1 MRRAPRTPGR
11 ECNALRRAA
20 VLLCVLACALATGTV
35 AGAAPAPTTVTL
47 ITVTNMLHTPE
58 FVAVEKGFFL
68 KHGLNVKFI
77 HTQTGA
83 EANAAMES
91 GSAQFSDTGVT
102 SVQAAREAGLK
113 MFMAVP
119 VLNDAT
125 TEFGDSPIA
134 VVARADSG
142 IKPDDARSFTGKKVG
157 LVRGGTADVW
167 LTTWLTKQGVDLA
180 KVAYLNVEPGSQLV
194 TIQNRN
200 VDAIA
205 TWEPFQ
211 TQILDVMGPQA
222 VLIKRGG
229 PILGYILGIGATE
242 AYAQGH
248 GAVIQAMSDAIAE
261 TQFWIRTHLDDAADV
276 VTHWIPG
283 LTPKVASAA
292 IKNIPFD
299 PRVSGC
305 TYRAFAAATQLLY
318 QQHKI
323 KALMPAEEQLTDSY
337 VKQTQALYPGLVR
350 DLKPIPASCG
360 R

>member
-1 MRRAPRTPGR
+1 MRRV
-11 ECNALRRAA
+11 AA
-20 VLLCVLACALATGTV
+20 LLCAVTGTLAV
-35 AGAAPAPTTVTL
+35 GAAGWAAPAPTPLTL

-68 KHGLNVKFI
+68 KHGLNVKFV

-83 EANAAMES
+83 ETNAAMES
-91 GSAQFSDTGVT
+91 GSAQIADVGVT
-102 SVQAAREAGLK
+102 SVQAAREAGLPV
-113 MFMAVP
+113 FMAVP

-125 TEFGDSPIA
+125 TDVGDSPLA

-142 IKPDDARSFTGKKVG
+142 IRPDDARSFIGKKVG
-157 LVRGGTADVW
+157 LVRGGTGDVW
-167 LTTWLTKQGVDLA
+167 LTTWLKKEGVDPRQ
-180 KVAYLNVEPGSQLV
+180 VTYLNVQPGDQLV

-211 TQILDVMGPQA
+211 TLILDTMGPQA

-229 PILGYILGIGATE
+229 PILGYTLGIGTTD
-242 AYAQGH
+242 AYAQAH
-248 GAVIQAMSDAIAE
+248 PQIIQAVADAIAE
-261 TQFWIRTHLDDAADV
+261 SSHWVRTHPTDAAQV

-283 LTPKVASAA
+283 LSATVAQDA
-292 IKNIPFD
+292 IQHIPFD

-305 TYRAFAAATQLLY
+305 TVRAFAAATALLY
-318 QQHKI
+318 EQHKI
-323 KALMPAEEQLTDSY
+323 RAMIPADQQLSDRF
-337 VKQTQALYPGLVR
+337 VRRTQELYPGLFG

>member
-1 MRRAPRTPGR
+1 MRRSA
-11 ECNALRRAA
+11 ALVCAIACTLAGGAAGRAA
-20 VLLCVLACALATGTV
+20 PVSA
-35 AGAAPAPTTVTL
+35 TVTL

-91 GSAQFSDTGVT
+91 GSAQLTDTGVT

-113 MFMAVP
+113 VFMAVP

-125 TEFGDSPIA
+125 TEFGDSPLA
-134 VVARADSG
+134 AVARADSG
-142 IKPDDARSFTGKKVG
+142 IRPDDARSFAGKKVG

-167 LTTWLTKQGVDLA
+167 LTTWLTKQGVDP
-180 KVAYLNVEPGSQLV
+180 KQVSYLNVEPGSQLV
-194 TIQNRN
+194 TIQNKN

-211 TQILDVMGPQA
+211 TLILDTMGPQA

-229 PILGYILGIGATE
+229 PILGYILGIGATD
-242 AYAQGH
+242 AYAQSH
-248 GAVIQAMSDAIAE
+248 PAIIQEVADAIAE
-261 TQFWIRTHLDDAADV
+261 TSFWIRTHPDDAAEV

-283 LTPKVASAA
+283 LSAKVAAAA

-305 TYRAFAAATQLLY
+305 TYRAFSAATQLLY
-318 QQHKI
+318 EQHKI
-323 KALMPAEEQLTDSY
+323 KAVIPAEEQLTDRY
-337 VKQTQALYPGLVR
+337 VKQTQALYPGLLR
-350 DLKPIPASCG
+350 DLRPVPASCS

>member
-1 MRRAPRTPGR
+1 MRRFV
-11 ECNALRRAA
+11 ALVGA
-20 VLLCVLACALATGTV
+20 LACTLAAGT
-35 AGAAPAPTTVTL
+35 AGGAAPTLTTVTL

-91 GSAQFSDTGVT
+91 GSAQLSDTGVT

-113 MFMAVP
+113 IFMAVP

-125 TEFGDSPIA
+125 TEFGDTPLA
-134 VVARADSG
+134 AVARADSG
-142 IKPDDARSFTGKKVG
+142 IRPDDARSFAGKKVG

-167 LTTWLTKQGVDLA
+167 LTTWLTKQGVDP
-180 KVAYLNVEPGSQLV
+180 KQVSYLNVEPGSQLV

-211 TQILDVMGPQA
+211 TVILDAMGPQA

-242 AYAQGH
+242 AYAQSH
-248 GAVIQAMSDAIAE
+248 PAIIQEVADAIAE
-261 TQFWIRTHLDDAADV
+261 TSFWIRTHPDDAAEV

-283 LTPKVASAA
+283 LSAKVASAA

-305 TYRAFAAATQLLY
+305 TFKAFAAATQLLY
-318 QQHKI
+318 QQRKI
-323 KALMPAEEQLTDSY
+323 RAVIPVDEQLTNRY
-337 VKQTQALYPGLVR
+337 VKQTQALYPGLLR
-350 DLKPIPASCG
+350 DLKPIPASCA

>member
-1 MRRAPRTPGR
+1 MRAPARAT
-11 ECNALRRAA
+11 LRSRAA
-20 VLLCVLACALATGTV
+20 ALLCVPAAALAFGAAAAG
-35 AGAAPAPTTVTL
+35 AGAAPITVSL

-68 KHGLNVKFI
+68 KHGLNVKML

-91 GSAQFSDTGVT
+91 GGAQFSDVGVT

-113 MFMAVP
+113 IFMAVP

-142 IKPDDARSFTGKKVG
+142 IKPDDARSLTGKRVG

-167 LTTWLTKQGVDLA
+167 LTTWLTKQGVDPA
-180 KVAYLNVEPGSQLV
+180 KVSYLNVEPGSQLV
-194 TIQNRN
+194 TIQNKN

-211 TQILDVMGPQA
+211 TVILDAMGPQA

-242 AYAQGH
+242 AYARDH
-248 GAVIQAMSDAIAE
+248 GPVIQSMSDAIAE
-261 TQFWIRTHLDDAADV
+261 TQFWIRTHPDDAADV

-283 LTPKVASAA
+283 LTAKVASAA

-299 PRVSGC
+299 PRVSAC

-318 QQHKI
+318 DQHKI
-323 KALMPAEEQLTDSY
+323 KALMPADEQLTDRY
-337 VKQTQALYPGLVR
+337 AKQTQALYPGLVR
-350 DLKPIPASCG
+350 DLKPIPAACA

>member
-1 MRRAPRTPGR
+1 MMRRSA
-11 ECNALRRAA
+11 ALVGAIA
-20 VLLCVLACALATGTV
+20 CTLL
-35 AGAAPAPTTVTL
+35 AGAAGRAAPMPTTVTL

-68 KHGLNVKFI
+68 KHGINVKFI

-91 GSAQFSDTGVT
+91 GAAQFSDTGVT

-113 MFMAVP
+113 VFMAVP

-125 TEFGDSPIA
+125 TEFGDSPLA

-142 IKPDDARSFTGKKVG
+142 IRPEDARSFAGKKVG

-167 LTTWLTKQGVDLA
+167 LTTWLAKQGVDP
-180 KVAYLNVEPGSQLV
+180 KQVGYLNVEPGSQLV
-194 TIQNRN
+194 TIQNKN

-211 TQILDVMGPQA
+211 TVILDTMGPQA

-229 PILGYILGIGATE
+229 PVLGYILGVGTTE
-242 AYAQGH
+242 AYAQSH
-248 GAVIQAMSDAIAE
+248 AALVQDVADAIAE
-261 TQFWIRTHLDDAADV
+261 TSFWIRTHPGDAAQV

-283 LTPKVASAA
+283 LEAKVAADA

-305 TYRAFAAATQLLY
+305 TVKAFAAATQLLFE
-318 QQHKI
+318 QHKI
-323 KALMPAEEQLTDSY
+323 KALLPADQQLTDRFA
-337 VKQTQALYPGLVR
+337 KQTQALYPGLFR